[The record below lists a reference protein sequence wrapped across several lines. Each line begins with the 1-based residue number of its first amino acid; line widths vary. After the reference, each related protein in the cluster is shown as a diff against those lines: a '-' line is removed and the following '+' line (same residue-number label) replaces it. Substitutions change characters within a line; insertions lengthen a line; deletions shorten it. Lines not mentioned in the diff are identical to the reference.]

1 MRRLSNGAPLD
12 VRARLNSLSNISTS
26 RHKKSSTSSS
36 IMTLQASRK
45 PFTPLMR
52 PTSPSSSGDEADSS
66 DEEAIKEEEAE
77 RIAEEEDALTR
88 KLVDLEKMMTTEAL
102 GLVSGP
108 TRHLSGRAR
117 DWGRSA
123 PLSPRSGGSFA
134 FSNQSASRSG
144 SQSISSASSR
154 QGSIPEIPSPASERS
169 GNMAVAMPRTVLNN
183 QRVSRR
189 DYQDRHLPL
198 MDRTGLGDLSNQG
211 SEASSFSDLSGKQ
224 FAFCFLLQQKHEGFS
239 DASISTSAM
248 EDAIMSNLGSNN
260 ASHL

>member
-1 MRRLSNGAPLD
+1 MRRLSSGTPLD
-12 VRARLNSLSNISTS
+12 VRARLNSLSKISTS

-36 IMTLQASRK
+36 IMTLQAPRK

-52 PTSPSSSGDEADSS
+52 PTSPSSSGDDEADSS

-88 KLVDLEKMMTTEAL
+88 KLVDLQKMMTSDAL
-102 GLVSGP
+102 GLVSGT
-108 TRHLSGRAR
+108 TRHMSSRTR
-117 DWGRSA
+117 DRGRSA
-123 PLSPRSGGSFA
+123 PLSRSGGSFA
-134 FSNQSASRSG
+134 FSNHSASRSG
-144 SQSISSASSR
+144 SHSISSASSR

-169 GNMAVAMPRTVLNN
+169 GNMAVAMPRTMLNN
-183 QRVSRR
+183 QRTSRR

-211 SEASSFSDLSGKQ
+211 SEASSFSDLSGKRL
-224 FAFCFLLQQKHEGFS
+224 AFFLLQQKYEDFS

-260 ASHL
+260 NSHL